1 MQHNTIDNYLC
12 NSYVY
17 LSPINVVLFH
27 RLPTNFYRHYSLA
40 WSLTSHYYFRYLVTA
55 SDIKEAK
62 SQVSRRKTVKKS
74 AIGGNFSRYAS
85 SSNKRKEQL
94 RGNAQ
99 PKRALLGKRNCA
111 CQNLS
116 SIMISSRLTS
126 VISFF

>member
-1 MQHNTIDNYLC
+1 MQHKTIDNYLF
-12 NSYVY
+12 
-17 LSPINVVLFH
+17 IQFTWI
-27 RLPTNFYRHYSLA
+27 LPHLTWYRSTISQTSITNFYRHYSLSR
-40 WSLTSHYYFRYLVTA
+40 SLTSHYYFRYSVTA

-85 SSNKRKEQL
+85 SSNKRKELL

-99 PKRALLGKRNCA
+99 PKRALLEKRNCA

-116 SIMISSRLTS
+116 SIMISPYSS
-126 VISFF
+126 H